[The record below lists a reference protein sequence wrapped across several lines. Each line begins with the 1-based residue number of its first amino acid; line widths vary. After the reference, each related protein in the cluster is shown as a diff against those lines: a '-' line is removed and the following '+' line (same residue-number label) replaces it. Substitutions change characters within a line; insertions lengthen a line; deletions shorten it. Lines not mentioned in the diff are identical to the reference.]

1 VVLDILLLPF
11 DLVEVYFAVFLM
23 MVLYWEKTQIPM
35 IGKKRVFWE
44 KNQIPMIGK
53 KRVFCHHEAF
63 GLLVD
68 SIPRL
73 IAPAKGLAVVVLSSY
88 SSSLCESAVLTQFFL
103 VTLAAVAPQF
113 SEERLWKVHPEFE
126 SWRPR
131 LLLDLLEGA

>member
-1 VVLDILLLPF
+1 
-11 DLVEVYFAVFLM
+11 
-23 MVLYWEKTQIPM
+23 
-35 IGKKRVFWE
+35 
-44 KNQIPMIGK
+44 MIGK

-68 SIPRL
+68 STPRL
-73 IAPAKGLAVVVLSSY
+73 VIAPEKGLTLVFLSSY